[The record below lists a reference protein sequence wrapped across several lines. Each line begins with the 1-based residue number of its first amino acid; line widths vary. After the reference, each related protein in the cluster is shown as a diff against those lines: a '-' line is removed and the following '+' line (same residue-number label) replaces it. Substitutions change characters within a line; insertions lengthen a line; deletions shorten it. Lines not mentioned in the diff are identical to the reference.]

1 MSLAYVAHSCR
12 FKPIQSALPTPTPA
26 SAVAVL
32 LFTRSAG
39 QDAAHKRFVSQG
51 TRAGNAAVAAQ
62 FIGHATAVARRAGID
77 FIQVDSSR
85 QTGPTFGERLSGA
98 MQQAFAS
105 GYEQLLVIGNDC
117 PQLDAARLRQALA
130 VLARTGAVLGPAT
143 DGGVYLLG
151 VARAH
156 FDARAWAALPWQ
168 TATLG
173 RTLARQLR
181 ASGATVQLLPPLADI
196 DNEQDL
202 AHALRQALP
211 WALRRTLR
219 RLRCGLVVPAPEN
232 QAPPARPGAAPAQP
246 RRGPPTI

>member
-1 MSLAYVAHSCR
+1 MAFLISSVA
-12 FKPIQSALPTPTPA
+12 I
-26 SAVAVL
+26 L

-39 QDAAHKRFVSQG
+39 QDATHKRFSSQG
-51 TRAGNAAVAAQ
+51 AGNAAIVAQ
-62 FIGHATAVARRAGID
+62 LIGHATTVARQAGVD
-77 FIQVDSSR
+77 FICVDSGR
-85 QTGPTFGERLSGA
+85 QTGNTFGERLSGA

-117 PQLDAARLRQALA
+117 PQLDAARLGQALA
-130 VLARTGAVLGPAT
+130 ALAQTGAVLGPAT

-156 FDARAWAALPWQ
+156 FDARAWATLPWQ

-173 RTLARQLR
+173 RALARQLR
-181 ASGATVQLLPPLADI
+181 AGGAAVQRLAPLADI

-202 AHALRQALP
+202 AHALRRALP

-219 RLRCGLVVPAPEN
+219 RLRGGPVAAPEN
-232 QAPPARPGAAPAQP
+232 PAPAAHAGAAPAQP
-246 RRGPPTI
+246 HRGPPAL